1 MDPQHWLRLVKLFAC
16 LPIILALYL
25 ELVDDSDGR
34 QVAVL
39 GDGDDGKRIKG
50 QHHLVR
56 DPVLL
61 PIRIHVRL

>member
-1 MDPQHWLRLVKLFAC
+1 MSSWFFFQLFAC
-16 LPIILALYL
+16 LPIILALYF
-25 ELVDDSDGR
+25 ELVDDGDGS

-39 GDGDDGKRIKG
+39 GDGDDGNRIKW

-61 PIRIHVRL
+61 PTHIYARF